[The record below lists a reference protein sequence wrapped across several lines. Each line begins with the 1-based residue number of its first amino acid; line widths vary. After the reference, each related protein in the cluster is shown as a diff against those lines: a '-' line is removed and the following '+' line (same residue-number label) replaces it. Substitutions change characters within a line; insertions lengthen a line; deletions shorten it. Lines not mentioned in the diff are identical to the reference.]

1 MKVKQHNIEVFRSE
15 GYAIIDWSKKVFEV
29 QLDDIDFEDYI
40 QKQVEESYT
49 VCNHSEGYERA
60 FDSISDYLE
69 TYSASSVVQD
79 ILIKYN
85 EEQFTQIANEIT
97 E

>member
-40 QKQVEESYT
+40 QEQVEESYLYDI
-49 VCNHSEGYERA
+49 NGDYERA

-79 ILIKYN
+79 ILRHYN